1 MYIGVWS
8 ILKERGI
15 PMSKESILFEQ
26 VIQQD
31 PGFCSPGED
40 KRKSHH
46 SDQANSDLLNRL
58 NRIEGQVRGIKGMI
72 EKDIYCDD
80 MLNQISLVQ
89 ASLNDVGK
97 LVLEYHM
104 KSCVIERIQVGDTEV
119 LTEFMK
125 TINKLM
131 K

>member
-1 MYIGVWS
+1 M
-8 ILKERGI
+8 
-15 PMSKESILFEQ
+15 
-26 VIQQD
+26 
-31 PGFCSPGED
+31 
-40 KRKSHH
+40 
-46 SDQANSDLLNRL
+46 LNRL
-58 NRIEGQVRGIKGMI
+58 NRIEGQVCGIKGMI

-80 MLNQISLVQ
+80 MLNQISSVQ

-104 KSCVIERIQVGDTEV
+104 QSCVIERIQVGDTEV

>member
-1 MYIGVWS
+1 MEYFKRKGDSDEQRIDT
-8 ILKERGI
+8 L
-15 PMSKESILFEQ
+15 EQ

-58 NRIEGQVRGIKGMI
+58 NRIEGQVRGIKDMI

-80 MLNQISLVQ
+80 MLNQISSVQ
-89 ASLNDVGK
+89 ATLNDVGK